1 MAKYKRPRGRPPKGI
16 NPHTGN
22 KLPPPRSRSDEPRRG
37 NANFGA
43 IVTEIWNDPE
53 KRAELMQ
60 KRQEGQDRRVEN
72 IWKRIRRYGV
82 PHGMRRPEAANQWAF
97 ARMYAKEVTRIMKEE
112 NLLPEDPKV
121 EKAFSA
127 AVEVLESP
135 MSQTIKLQAARL
147 ILDFCKAKPV
157 AKSEV
162 TVKSAEDWLQQVTAD
177 HIAKTENGT
186 TD

>member
-1 MAKYKRPRGRPPKGI
+1 MATKYKRPRGRPPKGI
-16 NPHTGN
+16 NPRTGN
-22 KLPPPRSRSDEPRRG
+22 KLPPPRSRNPYG
-37 NANFGA
+37 NPNLGA
-43 IVTEIWNDPE
+43 IVSAIWNDPE
-53 KRAELMQ
+53 KRAEFMQ
-60 KRQEGQDRRVEN
+60 KRQEGQERRTEN
-72 IWKRIRRYGV
+72 IWKKLVRYGI
-82 PHGMRRPEAANQWAF
+82 PHGMRRPEAANEWAF

-112 NLLPEDPKV
+112 DLLPEDPKV
-121 EKAFSA
+121 EKAFTA

-177 HIAKTENGT
+177 HLAKVEGEK
-186 TD
+186 